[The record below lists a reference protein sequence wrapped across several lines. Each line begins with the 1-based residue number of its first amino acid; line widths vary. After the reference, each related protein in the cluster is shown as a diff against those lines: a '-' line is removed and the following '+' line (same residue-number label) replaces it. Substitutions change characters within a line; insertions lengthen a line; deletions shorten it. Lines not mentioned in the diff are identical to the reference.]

1 VVYRHPVKTF
11 RWNQEKNVELKRDRR
26 VSFEEV
32 VLAIDSGGLLDVV
45 EHPNRRRYPN
55 QTVFVVVVAGYV
67 HLVPF
72 VEEPEYIFLKTIIP
86 SRKATR
92 EYGSRGKP

>member
-1 VVYRHPVKTF
+1 MHAADRGAVDHLPAAAHDLPAALVGAVNEVRGLF
-11 RWNQEKNVELKRDRR
+11 R
-26 VSFEEV
+26 
-32 VLAIDSGGLLDVV
+32 IV
-45 EHPNRRRYPN
+45 EHPNRRWYPN
-55 QTVFVVVVAGYV
+55 QAVFVVVVAGYV

-92 EYGSRGKP
+92 EYGIRGEP

>member
-1 VVYRHPVKTF
+1 MKTF
-11 RWNQEKNVELKRDRR
+11 RWNQEKNAELKRNRR
-26 VSFEEV
+26 ISFEDV

-45 EHPNRRRYPN
+45 EHPNRQRYPK
-55 QTVFVVVVAGYV
+55 QAVFVVVVTAYV
-67 HLVPF
+67 YLVPF

-92 EYGSRGKP
+92 EYGIRGKP

>member
-1 VVYRHPVKTF
+1 MKTF
-11 RWNQEKNVELKRDRR
+11 LWSQEKNAELKRNRR
-26 VSFEEV
+26 VSFEDV

-45 EHPNRRRYPN
+45 EHPNRLRYPK
-55 QTVFVVVVAGYV
+55 QAVLVVVVTGYV
-67 HLVPF
+67 CLVPF

-92 EYGSRGKP
+92 EYGIRGKP